1 MDESQTIGISRTIQ
15 TIGSQMALVDWI
27 ANLVRAGGPSSTP
40 SSTRVGIAATT
51 TGTKS
56 SNFER
61 RGASKVAEKLA
72 AVPLEFAF
80 LIAHKTGKR

>member
-1 MDESQTIGISRTIQ
+1 
-15 TIGSQMALVDWI
+15 MALVDWI

-51 TGTKS
+51 TAKS